1 MHNAITFVDA
11 VGISANRYELCWK
24 FFSPVLRNGAY
35 KNSVFLFKVCSL
47 KIILI
52 ILNESSLIAFFCA
65 SFSFI
70 SQIADGSFYC
80 FTEAEC
86 DCRELTACL
95 WLIHIQY
102 KTLQGICGLS
112 ALVTASAITKT
123 TEIESWNCTF
133 TFLKLQYKP

>member
-1 MHNAITFVDA
+1 MHLGFQLIGMSY
-11 VGISANRYELCWK
+11 VG
-24 FFSPVLRNGAY
+24 FFFPILRNGAY
-35 KNSVFLFKVCSL
+35 QNSVFLFKLCSL
-47 KIILI
+47 KNILI
-52 ILNESSLIAFFCA
+52 ILNESSLIVFFCT

-70 SQIADGSFYC
+70 SEIADSSFYC

-95 WLIHIQY
+95 WLIHIKY
-102 KTLQGICGLS
+102 KTLQGICWLS